1 MKNQEKITELQ
12 KYINASGIE
21 EGIETLHRML
31 GYYIRLEKM
40 KNQKKEIRL
49 GFLEVIEAICKM
61 EEALKFITE
70 QSNEW
75 EKASDAK
82 IFFLK
87 R

>member
-12 KYINASGIE
+12 KYIDTSGIE
-21 EGIETLHRML
+21 EGIETLQEKL
-31 GYYIRLEKM
+31 GEYIRWEKM
-40 KNQKKEIRL
+40 KNQKKEIRI
-49 GFLEVIEAICKM
+49 GYLEIIEAIWKM

-70 QSNEW
+70 ESKKW